1 MRCNLLLAGVVTG
14 LISSTSASIL
24 TKVGTVRESSISIDR
39 RDTLA
44 YTAHTIDQPID
55 HFPNDP
61 AYAPHTNATFK
72 QRYWYDAKYYKPGGP
87 VYLYIGGETNGQ
99 NRFSNLQ
106 TGIIQI
112 LMEATNGLGIIL
124 ENRYYGQSWPFNTST
139 TDNLAYLTNQQNL
152 IPAVADNAYFAQHV
166 SLPGLNASITA
177 PDTKWILY
185 GGSLAGGQ
193 TALSVKIYP
202 DVLFG
207 GIAASA
213 PVKTVV
219 GYPEWYNPIQ
229 RLAPQD
235 CISSINGII
244 DKFDALVAVNNT
256 RAIREFKSLFGLEA
270 LTDNRDFAMTIAF
283 PLGGPMNYPTGTWQ
297 ELNWN
302 PLYSSNDFWDF
313 CSNITNVDAPKT
325 VIEIDYALSNYTG
338 GEPWTNLGNYAN
350 YIKSVL
356 IPLCD
361 GEPIDSTSC
370 FGTQN
375 ETYYAD
381 VTNGAG
387 RSYLYTACL
396 ELGAYQAAPE
406 TGPSLLS
413 RVVQPDYTQQWCN
426 WAFPPGEY
434 NSIPPVVNLTIWNQY
449 GGYNFSAD
457 RLAFIDG
464 DNDVW
469 LDLCHHSHYAPSPR
483 VSSDLHPEFLIS
495 GAGHHWDS
503 YGILDVAAEPLF
515 IQQAHLW
522 EIRTVKKW
530 LKAGW

>member
-1 MRCNLLLAGVVTG
+1 MRCNMLLASVVTG
-14 LISSTSASIL
+14 LIGSACASIL
-24 TKVGTVRESSISIDR
+24 TKVGTVKESAISISR
-39 RDTLA
+39 REALA
-44 YTAHTIDQPID
+44 YKAHTIEQPID

-61 AYAPHTNATFK
+61 VYAPHTNATFK
-72 QRYWYDAKYYKPGGP
+72 QRYWFDATYYKPGGP

-99 NRFSNLQ
+99 YRFSNLQ

-124 ENRYYGQSWPFNTST
+124 ENRYYGESFPFNTST
-139 TDNLAYLTNQQNL
+139 TDQLAYLTNQQT
-152 IPAVADNAYFAQHV
+152 VADNAYFAQHI
-166 SLPGLNASITA
+166 SLPGVNANITA
-177 PDTKWILY
+177 PNTKWILY

-202 DVLFG
+202 EILFG

-213 PVKTVV
+213 PIKTVV

-229 RLAPQD
+229 RLGPQD

-244 DKFDALVAVNNT
+244 DKFDALVSANNT
-256 RAIREFKSLFGLEA
+256 RAIKQFKSLFGLEA

-283 PLGGPMNYPTGTWQ
+283 PLGGPMNYPTNTWQ
-297 ELNWN
+297 ELNWS
-302 PLYSSNDFWDF
+302 PLYTSNDFWNF
-313 CSNITNVDAPKT
+313 CSNVTNIDAPKAVT
-325 VIEIDYALSNYTG
+325 EIDYALSNYTG
-338 GEPWTNLGNYAN
+338 GEPWTNLGNYAT
-350 YIKSVL
+350 YIKNVL
-356 IPLCD
+356 IPICD
-361 GEPIDSTSC
+361 GAPIDSTSC

-381 VTNGAG
+381 VANGQG
-387 RSYLYTACL
+387 RSYLYTTCL
-396 ELGAYQAAPE
+396 ELGAWQVAPE
-406 TGPSLLS
+406 TGPSLIS
-413 RVVQPDYTQQWCN
+413 RVLQADYTQQWCN

-434 NSIPPVVNLTIWNQY
+434 NSIPPSVNLTLWNQY
-449 GGYNFSAD
+449 GEYNFSAD

-469 LDLCHHSHYAPSPR
+469 LDLCYHSQYAPSPR
-483 VSSDLHPEFLIS
+483 ISTDLHPEYLIS

-503 YGILDVAAEPLF
+503 YGILNVSAEPLF

>member
-1 MRCNLLLAGVVTG
+1 MKCNILLTSVVAGLAC
-14 LISSTSASIL
+14 STSASIL
-24 TKVGTVRESSISIDR
+24 TRHGASQRSDVSVSR
-39 RDTLA
+39 RAALA
-44 YTAHTIDQPID
+44 YQPYTIDMPID

-61 AYAPHTNATFK
+61 IYAPHTNATFK
-72 QRYWYDAKYYKPGGP
+72 QRYFFDATYYKPGGP
-87 VYLYIGGETNGQ
+87 VYLYIGGETNAQ
-99 NRFSNLQ
+99 YRFSNLQ

-139 TDNLAYLTNQQNL
+139 TDQLAYLTNQQT
-152 IPAVADNAYFAQHV
+152 IADNVYFAQHIT
-166 SLPGLNASITA
+166 LPGVNSSIKA

-193 TALSVKIYP
+193 TALSVKLYP
-202 DVLFG
+202 EVFFG

-229 RLAPQD
+229 KYAPQD
-235 CISSINGII
+235 CVASINGII
-244 DKFDALVAVNNT
+244 DKMDHLVSTNNT
-256 RAIREFKSLFGLEA
+256 HAIQQLKSIFGLGE
-270 LTDNRDFAMTIAF
+270 LKDIRDFAMTIGF
-283 PLGGPMNYPTGTWQ
+283 PIGGPMNYPMGTWQ

-302 PLYSSNDFWDF
+302 LAYSSDDFWNF
-313 CSNITNVDAPKT
+313 CSNVTNMDAPEAIT
-325 VIEIDYALSNYTG
+325 EVDYALANYTG

-350 YIKSVL
+350 YIKTAL
-356 IPLCD
+356 IPSC
-361 GEPIDSTSC
+361 GGAPIDSTAC

-375 ETYYAD
+375 QTYWAD
-381 VTNGAG
+381 ISNGAG
-387 RSYLYTACL
+387 RSYLYTTCL
-396 ELGAYQAAPE
+396 ELGAYQAAPK
-406 TGPSLLS
+406 TGPSLIS
-413 RVVQPDYTQQWCN
+413 RVLQPEYTQQWCT
-426 WAFPPGEY
+426 WAFPPGKF
-434 NSIPPVVNLTIWNQY
+434 NALPPVVNTTLWNQY
-449 GGYNFSAD
+449 GGFNFSAP

-464 DNDVW
+464 ASDVW
-469 LDLCHHSHYAPSPR
+469 LDLCYHSHNATSPR
-483 VSSDLHPEFLIS
+483 ISSDLHPEYLIT

-503 YGILDVAAEPLF
+503 YGIKNISAEPPF